1 MKLREDNIYMRAYR
15 DRGNFNEYIGVRG
28 VIWDAY
34 KNSYEAGLP
43 KGKAIEAAFGAYF
56 KWGGP
61 KEFKQLVLDV
71 LADHPNDWP
80 DYINPK
86 PPVSPSKTI

>member
-1 MKLREDNIYMRAYR
+1 MADKLTYR
-15 DRGNFNEYIGVRG
+15 DDNYYANRFKDSLNEYQGVRG
-28 VIWDAY
+28 VIWDAF
-34 KNSYEAGLP
+34 KDSYDAGLP

-61 KEFKQLVLDV
+61 KEFKVLVLDV

-80 DYINPK
+80 DYIG
-86 PPVSPSKTI
+86 